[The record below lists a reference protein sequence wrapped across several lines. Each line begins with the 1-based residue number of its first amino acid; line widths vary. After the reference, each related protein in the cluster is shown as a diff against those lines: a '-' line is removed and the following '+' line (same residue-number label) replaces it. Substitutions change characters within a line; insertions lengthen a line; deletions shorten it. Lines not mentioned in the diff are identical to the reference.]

1 MIHCWLDY
9 QKFSPRLPVESI
21 VTRLSFANDA
31 RNPHR
36 LFHEKSLS
44 TLKPAMIHRRTFLSL
59 ASAAAVTSWER
70 ANAVSA
76 SLAASPA
83 SSADIE
89 WADVRD
95 WGIEGKG
102 FEQTEAYFDRLPSQA
117 KGRVPD
123 SVWGLSKHSAG
134 MMVRFQTDSPEIHV
148 DFSLTSANLA
158 MPHMPATG
166 VSGLDLYAR
175 DESGQWKWVAVF
187 PPKAQS
193 TIGPLIQGLPAG
205 LRDYSIYL
213 PLYNGTERL
222 KIGVPKG
229 SPFHTIAPR
238 TQKPLVF
245 YGTSITQG
253 ACASRPG
260 MPHPAILGRRLD
272 IPTVNL
278 GFSGSGRMDLS
289 LASLIGEIDAAVYV
303 VDCLPNMT
311 AEEVQERTIP
321 FIHQLRARKP
331 DVPILLVEDRSY
343 SGAWLIESQRERNR
357 TSRIAFQEQFQRLR
371 ESGAT
376 NIALLAGDSLLGEDK
391 DDTTDGSHPSDL
403 GFLRHANAFEPA
415 LRKLLNL

>member
-1 MIHCWLDY
+1 
-9 QKFSPRLPVESI
+9 
-21 VTRLSFANDA
+21 
-31 RNPHR
+31 
-36 LFHEKSLS
+36 
-44 TLKPAMIHRRTFLSL
+44 MIHRRTFLGV
-59 ASAAAVTSWER
+59 ASATSI
-70 ANAVSA
+70 ASMALGTATNA
-76 SLAASPA
+76 SLAASCYSLA
-83 SSADIE
+83 ELD

-102 FEQTEAYFDRLPSQA
+102 FEQTEAFFDRLPSKA
-117 KGRVPD
+117 KGNVPD
-123 SVWGLSKHSAG
+123 SVWGLSKQSTG
-134 MMVRFQTDSPEIHV
+134 MMVRFQTDAPEIHV

-175 DESGQWKWVAVF
+175 DASGQWKWVAVF
-187 PPKAQS
+187 PPKSQA
-193 TIGPLIQGLPAG
+193 TIGALIQGLPAG
-205 LRDYSIYL
+205 LRDYAIYF

-229 SPFHTIAPR
+229 SSFQTVAPR
-238 TQKPLVF
+238 NQKPIVF

-289 LASLIGEIDAAVYV
+289 LSVLIGEIDAAAYV
-303 VDCLPNMT
+303 VDCLPNMA
-311 AEEVQERTIP
+311 AEEVRERTIP
-321 FIHQLRARKP
+321 FIHQLRASQP
-331 DVPILLVEDRSY
+331 SVPILLVEDRSY

-357 TSRIAFQEQFQRLR
+357 TSRLAFQEQFRRLR
-371 ESGAT
+371 DAGTEK
-376 NIALLAGDSLLGEDK
+376 IRLLAGDSLLGEDR

-415 LRKLLNL
+415 LRELINS

>member
-1 MIHCWLDY
+1 M
-9 QKFSPRLPVESI
+9 
-21 VTRLSFANDA
+21 
-31 RNPHR
+31 
-36 LFHEKSLS
+36 
-44 TLKPAMIHRRTFLSL
+44 MHRRTFLSL
-59 ASAAAVTSWER
+59 ASAASVTSWEL
-70 ANAVSA
+70 ANSISA
-76 SLAASPA
+76 SRSASPS
-83 SSADIE
+83 SSAELE
-89 WADVRD
+89 WADVQD

-102 FEQTEAYFDRLPSQA
+102 FEQTEAYFDRLPAQA
-117 KGRVPD
+117 KGNVPD

-187 PPKAQS
+187 PPKAQA
-193 TIGPLIQGLPAG
+193 TIGPLVQGLPAG
-205 LRDYSIYL
+205 LREYSIYL

-222 KIGVPKG
+222 KIGIPKG
-229 SPFHTIAPR
+229 SSFQTVAPR
-238 TQKPLVF
+238 TQKPIVF

-272 IPTVNL
+272 IPTINL

-289 LASLIGEIDAAVYV
+289 LASLMGEIDAAVYV

-311 AEEVQERTIP
+311 AEEVHARTLP
-321 FIHQLRARKP
+321 FMHQLRASKP
-331 DVPILLVEDRSY
+331 NVPILLVEDRSY
-343 SGAWLIESQRERNR
+343 SGGWLIGSQRERNR
-357 TSRIAFQEQFQRLR
+357 TSRMAFQEQFMRLR
-371 ESGAT
+371 EAGDEKI
-376 NIALLAGDSLLGEDK
+376 NLLSGDSLLGDDR

-415 LRKLLNL
+415 LRKLLSS